1 MKYIIHIKGC
11 DDVTETEIELN
22 DTEFEIIKKFAKASN
37 ENSYCG
43 CQPKISIYD
52 EYDKVLS
59 ENGNFDRY
67 EVNYEKDLLK
77 KRRMNN
83 MEFNTLHKVTTKN
96 NVHYVLITED
106 DRYYHSYDT
115 VNWKPITIEEFGEIF
130 ITQIERIQK
139 YEKELGIDNSINP
152 IDEGCY
158 EYIEDYINDL
168 LNKKENE

>member
-1 MKYIIHIKGC
+1 
-11 DDVTETEIELN
+11 
-22 DTEFEIIKKFAKASN
+22 
-37 ENSYCG
+37 
-43 CQPKISIYD
+43 
-52 EYDKVLS
+52 
-59 ENGNFDRY
+59 
-67 EVNYEKDLLK
+67 
-77 KRRMNN
+77 

-96 NVHYVLITED
+96 NVHYVLITEGD
-106 DRYYHSYDT
+106 KYYHSYDT

-158 EYIEDYINDL
+158 EYIEDCINDL